1 MPNSNSSVLNLLL
14 NRGEAKDAGVV
25 SAPAFSITK
34 VLGLS
39 ATVLTPLAALL
50 VKAFSKVD
58 FDHKD
63 IVHLTLGVLALLAL
77 TASADVIGRSIA
89 SSAQTKS
96 DAAGFGE
103 IVAIDPPIS
112 GTLAA
117 SGKDPEVD
125 VIACRA
131 NGSQF
136 LVSQAGKPLQWV
148 AQTKF
153 TSSLKK

>member
-1 MPNSNSSVLNLLL
+1 MADTNVLNLLL
-14 NRGEAKDAGVV
+14 NRGAAKDEQVV
-25 SAPAFSITK
+25 AAPAFSLTK
-34 VLGLS
+34 VLGLA

-50 VKAFSKVD
+50 VKAFSKVN
-58 FDHKD
+58 FNHAD
-63 IVHLTLGVLALLAL
+63 IVHLTLGVLGLLAL

-89 SSAQTKS
+89 TAAQTKTQ
-96 DAAGFGE
+96 AAGFGE

-117 SGKDPEVD
+117 QGKDPEVD

-136 LVSQAGKPLQWV
+136 LVSEAGQPLRWVPQAH
-148 AQTKF
+148 F
-153 TSSLKK
+153 TSAPKT